1 MADSAGTS
9 DDTHPYFELI
19 QQFKEIC
26 AVNDQVAQICIEQAD
41 GNLQNAI
48 NRFLSGEPVDEPTTA
63 EASSE
68 LRRRRPEAPS
78 PPRSIEVDTSSS
90 SGSSGTSSPTS
101 LTVNRRSENDNSWTA
116 WFGRIFS
123 MPVFFF
129 YHSIRHIFVFVFGLF
144 GGFLPAMT
152 SPEEDAQSFR
162 EEIET
167 KYNDVTEQLPWTHV
181 PYNKALDQ
189 ARAAV
194 RFLVVYLHNPA
205 HENTNEFVRNAL
217 CTPMFKNFLDN
228 NRTLLWGTNVRTKEG
243 HMVTKALRVT
253 NFPCVALICM
263 RERSLACVARV
274 SGIINVD
281 PLIQDLQR
289 AIDANQ
295 RYLNKILNE
304 RAQREMDNRL
314 RRQQEEEYMEALA
327 IDRQKVAERRRLES
341 EKLESQQREAEEQR
355 KLEEKQNKFKELKEK
370 IKAEVDQ
377 VEEPSSDIV
386 RVSIRFPSGGKFD
399 RKFSEEDTLE
409 FLFKAVLV
417 HEKCPEDFTLLT
429 SYPRKELNCAPDWY
443 KEFGTVEEGNLPY
456 QTFKEAGLVSSVV
469 ILVRDNQA

>member
-9 DDTHPYFELI
+9 DENHPYYELI

-26 AVNDQVAQICIEQAD
+26 AVDDQVAQICIEQAD

-48 NRFLSGEPVDEPTTA
+48 NRFLSTGPSDEA
-63 EASSE
+63 EAPEPFSE
-68 LRRRRPEAPS
+68 VRRRRPPAPS
-78 PPRSIEVDTSSS
+78 PPQSVEVDTTSSS
-90 SGSSGTSSPTS
+90 VSSTTSSPTP
-101 LTVNRRSENDNSWTA
+101 LTVNRRPEDENSWTV

-129 YHSIRHIFVFVFGLF
+129 YHSIRQIFVFVFGLF

-152 SPEEDAQSFR
+152 SPEEDAQNFR

-167 KYNDVTEQLPWTHV
+167 KYSDVTEQLPWTHV
-181 PYNKALDQ
+181 PYSNALDQ

-194 RFLVVYLHNPA
+194 RFLVVYLHNPT
-205 HENTNEFVRNAL
+205 HEKTNEFVRNTL
-217 CTPMFKNFLDN
+217 CTSTFKNFLDN
-228 NRTLLWGTNVRTKEG
+228 NRTLLWGTNIRTKEG
-243 HMVTKALRVT
+243 HMVTQALRIT

-274 SGIINVD
+274 SGIISVD

-289 AIDANQ
+289 GIDANQ
-295 RYLNKILNE
+295 RFLNKILNE

-314 RRQQEEEYMEALA
+314 RREQEEEYMKALA
-327 IDRQKVAERRRLES
+327 IDRRKLAERRRLES
-341 EKLESQQREAEEQR
+341 EKIESQQREAEEQ
-355 KLEEKQNKFKELKEK
+355 Q
-370 IKAEVDQ
+370 
-377 VEEPSSDIV
+377 EPNSDFV

-399 RKFSEEDTLE
+399 RKFSEDDTLE
-409 FLFKAVLV
+409 LLFKIVLV
-417 HEKCPEDFTLLT
+417 HEKCPEDFTLLS

-443 KEFGTVEEGNLPY
+443 KEFGTVEDGNLPG

-469 ILVRDNQA
+469 ILVRDNEA